1 MASLVCLRTQNL
13 ETRFLRIFLVARRKT
28 PRNRVSRLPRASSI
42 VLTFAKN
49 MTQNLNENLIVA
61 FRYEDSAIAAVP
73 TSILAEKR
81 SSYQTEKKLSDVQE
95 PITSAPPEVRQIIER
110 VLEVEKDKL
119 YMRVPRHI
127 NDDILKIIKEAIV

>member
-1 MASLVCLRTQNL
+1 
-13 ETRFLRIFLVARRKT
+13 
-28 PRNRVSRLPRASSI
+28 
-42 VLTFAKN
+42 

-73 TSILAEKR
+73 TTILAEKR
-81 SSYQTEKKLSDVQE
+81 FSYQTEKNLSDVQE